1 MTNYIDQL
9 QDESDNFNI
18 ESSIK
23 LMFKLYYDLDMR
35 KSAFELARKY
45 YNRHIFFSVMPLIW
59 DVLSEWIQRKQTSPL
74 FASRASNKDY
84 YDKIQSHCIN
94 IFKYIVKIESNDQ
107 ISSYALS
114 MLGYLETD
122 ESVKLDY
129 YKQASNEN
137 NEFGHY
143 NMGVICR
150 NSNKYDDSILYHLKA
165 MKLCNNGS
173 SFEISEIIKHHYV
186 CISNENKKLILDEF
200 IKLATPSPDSQ
211 RTIKTI
217 LFNEKIEWNTL
228 YHKFSARCCL

>member
-1 MTNYIDQL
+1 MTNYIDQS

-129 YKQASNEN
+129 YKKHQTKTMNS
-137 NEFGHY
+137 
-143 NMGVICR
+143 VI
-150 NSNKYDDSILYHLKA
+150 
-165 MKLCNNGS
+165 
-173 SFEISEIIKHHYV
+173 IIW
-186 CISNENKKLILDEF
+186 E
-200 IKLATPSPDSQ
+200 
-211 RTIKTI
+211 
-217 LFNEKIEWNTL
+217 
-228 YHKFSARCCL
+228 